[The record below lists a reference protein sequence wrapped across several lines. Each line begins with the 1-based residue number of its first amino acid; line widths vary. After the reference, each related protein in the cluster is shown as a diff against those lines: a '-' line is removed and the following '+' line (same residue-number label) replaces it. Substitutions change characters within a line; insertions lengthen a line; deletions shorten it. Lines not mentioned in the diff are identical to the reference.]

1 LAPSDEFLS
10 VGQGYGSI
18 ESSSKAFA
26 HQRSKGRVV
35 TADAFVDLL
44 QDVLAFFTRY
54 ALHEDSI
61 SGTLHVE
68 LVSD

>member
-1 LAPSDEFLS
+1 
-10 VGQGYGSI
+10 
-18 ESSSKAFA
+18 
-26 HQRSKGRVV
+26 VV

>member
-10 VGQGYGSI
+10 IGQGYGSI
-18 ESSSKAFA
+18 ESSSKGFA
-26 HQRSKGRVV
+26 HQRPKGRVV

-44 QDVLAFFTRY
+44 QDVLVFFTRY
-54 ALHEDSI
+54 ALHEYSI
-61 SGTLHVE
+61 SGTLPVE